1 MKIKHIYLLSVLFF
15 IVGCTDLE
23 PKLDTAIDQD
33 AVWKDRD
40 FAMGVLNDA
49 YSQLSA
55 FYTDELGT
63 FLDCA
68 TDNAVTN
75 NFSSGIISMATG
87 GWTAQNN
94 PINSWTL
101 CYNQIRNLN
110 LFIENSP
117 EISFS
122 NDTTKNVLIHKRV
135 KGEAYFL
142 RAWYQFELL
151 SRFSG
156 FDNNGNLLGF
166 PIVLEALS
174 DEELKTV
181 ERSTFDACVS
191 IIKDDLDTALVYLP
205 VVQYIGSDVVL
216 GATQTGRIYRL
227 PALALK
233 SRLLLYAASPA
244 YTTAKS
250 TVEKQILWEN
260 AAIAAMVAI
269 QSKGAL
275 PTVSASGDLYS
286 NPNHAEIIWRSYQ
299 PDSNAPE
306 KDDFMPSLWGNGRT
320 NPSQQLVDA
329 FPMKDGYPVS
339 TSPTYNPTNP
349 YANRDNRFGL
359 TIVYNDANFGSDKA
373 EIFVGGKDSES
384 SGQTRATR
392 TGYYLRKFIV
402 PGVIIT
408 PGLTATTT
416 KHYYAFFRSAELWL
430 NYAEAANEA
439 WDPEADPLSLG
450 KAAKTILAELRKRA
464 GIATADPY
472 LNQKATAGKEDFRT
486 LIHNERRIELSFENH
501 RFFDVRRW
509 LLPLSEL
516 NQDVSGVLIT
526 KDDNNVYTYRSVQK
540 VEARKFFSYMYYGP
554 LPEQAIYTSGGAIV
568 QNAGW

>member
-1 MKIKHIYLLSVLFF
+1 MKTKHIYLISILFL
-15 IVGCTDLE
+15 IIGCTDLE
-23 PKLDTAIDQD
+23 PNLYTAIDD
-33 AVWKDRD
+33 DVVWKDRD

-49 YSQLSA
+49 YNQLPA

-75 NFSSGIISMATG
+75 EFSSGLISMATG

-101 CYNQIRNLN
+101 CYTQIRNLN
-110 LFIENSP
+110 QFVEKSQ

-122 NDTTKNVLIHKRV
+122 NDVTKDSLIHKRV
-135 KGEAYFL
+135 KGEAFFL

-156 FDNNGNLLGF
+156 IDDNGYLLGF

-181 ERSTFDACVS
+181 QRNTFDSCVAV
-191 IIKDDLDTALVYLP
+191 IKNDIDTALVYLP
-205 VVQYIGSDVVL
+205 EVEYAGSDVVL
-216 GATQTGRIYRL
+216 GATQTGRAYRL

-244 YTTAKS
+244 YTTTKS
-250 TVEKQILWEN
+250 TVEKQALWEN
-260 AAIAAMVAI
+260 AAVTAMTAI
-269 QSKGAL
+269 KAKGAL
-275 PTVSASGDLYS
+275 PAVSTSGDLYT

-329 FPMKDGYPVS
+329 FPMKDGYPISQS
-339 TSPTYNPTNP
+339 TTFNPANP
-349 YANRDNRFGL
+349 YANRDNRFGM
-359 TIVYNDANFGSDKA
+359 TIVHNDATFGSVKA
-373 EIFVGGKDSES
+373 EIFAGGKDAES

-402 PGVIIT
+402 PGVVIT

-439 WDPEADPLSLG
+439 WGPDADPLSLG
-450 KAAKTILAELRKRA
+450 KTAKAILAELRKRA

-472 LNQKATAGKEDFRT
+472 LNQKATAGKDDFRI
-486 LIHNERRIELSFENH
+486 LVQNERRIELCFENH

-516 NQDVSGVLIT
+516 NQNISGVLIT
-526 KDDNNVYTYRSVQK
+526 KDDSNEFSYQPIPK
-540 VEARKFFSYMYYGP
+540 VEARKFFNYMYYGP
-554 LPEQAIYTSGGAIV
+554 LPEQTIYTSGGAIV

>member
-1 MKIKHIYLLSVLFF
+1 MKTKHIYLLSVLF
-15 IVGCTDLE
+15 IVVGCTDLE
-23 PKLDTAIDQD
+23 PTLDPAIDQD

-49 YSQLSA
+49 YNQLPA
-55 FYTDELGT
+55 FYTDELGA

-75 NFSSGIISMATG
+75 DFSSGIISMATG

-110 LFIENSP
+110 QFIEESP

-122 NDTTKNVLIHKRV
+122 NDTTKNMLIHKRV

-156 FDNNGNLLGF
+156 FDENGNLLGF
-166 PIVLEALS
+166 PIVQEVLS

-181 ERSTFDACVS
+181 GRNTFDACVTV
-191 IIKDDLDTALVYLP
+191 IKDDIDTALVYLP
-205 VVQYIGSDVVL
+205 DAQYNGSDVVL
-216 GATQTGRIYRL
+216 GATQTGRAYRL

-244 YTTAKS
+244 YTTTKT
-250 TVEKQILWEN
+250 TVEKQTLWAN
-260 AAIAAMVAI
+260 AAVAAMAAI

-275 PTVSASGDLYS
+275 PAVSASGDLYS

-306 KDDFMPSLWGNGRT
+306 KDDFIPSLWGNGRT

-329 FPMKDGYPVS
+329 FPMKDGYPVGES
-339 TSPTYNPTNP
+339 ASYNAANP
-349 YANRDNRFGL
+349 YANRDNRFGM
-359 TIVYNDANFGSDKA
+359 TIIHNGATFGSVKA
-373 EIFVGGKDSES
+373 DIFVGGKDAEA

-402 PGVIIT
+402 PGVVIT

-439 WDPEADPLSLG
+439 WGPDVDPLSLG
-450 KAAKTILAELRKRA
+450 KTAKTILAELRKRA

-472 LNQKATAGKEDFRT
+472 LNQEATAGKDDFRV
-486 LIHNERRIELSFENH
+486 LVQNERRIELCFENH

-516 NQDVSGVLIT
+516 NQNISGVLIT
-526 KDDNNVYTYRSVQK
+526 KDDSNVFTYQPVSK
-540 VEARKFFSYMYYGP
+540 VEARKFFNYMYYGP
-554 LPEQAIYTSGGAIV
+554 LPEQTIYTSGGAIV